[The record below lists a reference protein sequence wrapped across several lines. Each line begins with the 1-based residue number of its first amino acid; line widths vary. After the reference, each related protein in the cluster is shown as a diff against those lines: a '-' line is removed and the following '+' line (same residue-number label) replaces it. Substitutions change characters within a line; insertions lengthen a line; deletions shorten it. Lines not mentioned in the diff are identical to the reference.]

1 LKLRVTAIS
10 HLPPL
15 IFRPKP
21 LGPLD
26 VRVLPL
32 LRSAGEQDHQLVAVA
47 TKIEPIPGPP
57 IDPLLL
63 HASTHALDVR
73 EITKAEP
80 LDCNRHFR
88 CGMTIKRVEPIRKR
102 RTAVFLLVQQH
113 AYHMDIG
120 NTYVTYVAKPFG
132 ARLLLLQLDDGSCP

>member
-1 LKLRVTAIS
+1 MVSTLSRSRDSRNPGSRARRSSTIVLKLRVTAIS

-32 LRSAGEQDHQLVAVA
+32 LRSAGEPDHQLVAVA

-80 LDCNRHFR
+80 LDCNRHF
-88 CGMTIKRVEPIRKR
+88 
-102 RTAVFLLVQQH
+102 
-113 AYHMDIG
+113 
-120 NTYVTYVAKPFG
+120 
-132 ARLLLLQLDDGSCP
+132 